1 MTTISTAFPDV
12 TAAFDKEKDLF
23 AEVTPLDTAD
33 YDWESSSYSKAEEAY
48 EEAEYE
54 DLKLHLKFP
63 NLFEAPEPTWLYELR
78 TAARQLCFVAMAV
91 SEKSFELHEWLAT
104 KLDK

>member
-1 MTTISTAFPDV
+1 MTIISTAFD
-12 TAAFDKEKDLF
+12 EKDLPSEIF
-23 AEVTPLDTAD
+23 DPIEIE
-33 YDWESSSYSKAEEAY
+33 ES
-48 EEAEYE
+48 
-54 DLKLHLKFP
+54 
-63 NLFEAPEPTWLYELR
+63 TWLYELR

>member
-48 EEAEYE
+48 EQAEYDAKSKTDWLE
-54 DLKLHLKFP
+54 
-63 NLFEAPEPTWLYELR
+63 EAR
-78 TAARQLCFVAMAV
+78 IAARQLCFIAMAA
-91 SEKSFELHEWLAT
+91 SEKSFELHEWLAN
-104 KLDK
+104 KLDQ